1 MRMIVGPIL
10 FIFLF
15 QSTLLESFQ
24 LTSPLVVVHDKPTC
38 KKRCLSLLQMVE
50 KGKGQEDDKN
60 KQLSLPKFFGMNLG
74 GNDSYKIINGVANN
88 KDYYY
93 YNINGDEDGNKNN
106 NSNNKPSS
114 KHNDKAQNE
123 PTENAAM
130 TTKTES
136 KIKSKKNKVWN
147 TTIFPAKE
155 FGRGQQS
162 LPSFLGVGSNT
173 VASSSRSSIDS
184 NAATTTTT
192 TTSTTNVDGMQVS
205 FPTMIQKEIYT
216 QIIAGMIGGF
226 TGISIAVFK
235 LSIEGIREF
244 CYGGSLN
251 FISPQDEIVPYYV
264 VPVLGAIGV
273 TFLSLTGDF
282 SPGLKGVVKEV
293 DGYSLTAP
301 SMSSSSASS
310 SLSYDAVQ
318 NSPWTWR
325 PVRKALAAIVTLGT
339 GNSLG
344 PEGPGVEIGAAISRI
359 GMSVWPFQSRWNNEG
374 EKAAKEV
381 VDTAG
386 RVQKKDD
393 GDSLVERITRNR
405 LLLACGAAAGVS
417 SGFNAPLSGVFFA
430 LEVVQSS
437 LPLLKVPSEIGS
449 GSEEVVALEPKSLS
463 ASSGSIAAILISSV
477 VAALVARVF
486 LGDELALRVFTYD
499 ISTPLSELPLYILL
513 GSFCGVVSVAFSQSA
528 KFFKALFEG
537 SAGTQLVQDIFGALP
552 APLLPIIGGVVSG
565 GVGYF
570 YPQILFFGYETLN
583 GLLQNDNLPT
593 VVLLSLLLAK
603 MTTTAVSA
611 GSGLVGGIL
620 APSLFLGGMTG
631 AIFHNVVCHTFIS
644 LSIEETI
651 VGPSGL
657 IFDLAGVPIYSSVGA
672 ASVLA
677 AIFRAPLTA
686 ALLLFEITRNYD
698 VLLPILAS
706 AGIATLS
713 SDILE
718 NKIESKS

>member
-1 MRMIVGPIL
+1 MPCRRKSILEKSNVLSSILWIVLLQSL
-10 FIFLF
+10 F
-15 QSTLLESFQ
+15 LESFQ
-24 LTSPLVVVHDKPTC
+24 FTSPFVVVPPKTASTGNSNMKEKEEKPF
-38 KKRCLSLLQMVE
+38 LSLMQMTQKNNQE
-50 KGKGQEDDKN
+50 KDKGKSKTT
-60 KQLSLPKFFGMNLG
+60 
-74 GNDSYKIINGVANN
+74 
-88 KDYYY
+88 KDAK
-93 YNINGDEDGNKNN
+93 NINGI
-106 NSNNKPSS
+106 
-114 KHNDKAQNE
+114 ATE
-123 PTENAAM
+123 PTQNTIA
-130 TTKTES
+130 TTKA
-136 KIKSKKNKVWN
+136 KSTRSKVWN
-147 TTIFPAKE
+147 TTIFPVKE
-155 FGRGQQS
+155 FGKGQQS
-162 LPSFLGVGSNT
+162 LPSFLGVTTSSTVSSNP
-173 VASSSRSSIDS
+173 
-184 NAATTTTT
+184 AAPKTTTTIT
-192 TTSTTNVDGMQVS
+192 AAASTATSASTSPNDTPSS
-205 FPTMIQKEIYT
+205 FPTIIQKEIYT
-216 QIIAGMIGGF
+216 QLIAGMIGGF
-226 TGISIAVFK
+226 TGMFIAGFK

-264 VPVLGAIGV
+264 IPVLGAVGV
-273 TFLSLTGDF
+273 TLLSLMGDF

-293 DGYSLTAP
+293 DGYSLMTV
-301 SMSSSSASS
+301 SSSESSSSS
-310 SLSYDAVQ
+310 SLHDATSI
-318 NSPWTWR
+318 SPWTWR
-325 PVRKALAAIVTLGT
+325 PIRKALAAIVTLGT

-359 GMSVWPFQSRWNNEG
+359 GMSVWPFQTSYQNQE
-374 EKAAKEV
+374 EMMLLDKAAMVYDEKNDV
-381 VDTAG
+381 GD
-386 RVQKKDD
+386 
-393 GDSLVERITRNR
+393 DSLVERITRNR

-437 LPLLKVPSEIGS
+437 LPLLQVPPVPSTTTAAAT
-449 GSEEVVALEPKSLS
+449 VAVPGGNDTNDSDKVLLVAMEPKSLS

-477 VAALVARVF
+477 VAALVARLF
-486 LGDELALRVFTYD
+486 LGDELALHLLTYE

-513 GSFCGVVSVAFSQSA
+513 GSFCGVVSVAFSQAA

-537 SAGTQLVQDIFGALP
+537 NAGPKVVQDIFGALP
-552 APLLPIIGGVVSG
+552 APLLPLLGGAVSG
-565 GVGYF
+565 SVGYF

-583 GLLQNDNLPT
+583 GLLQNENLPT

-631 AIFHNVVCHTFIS
+631 AAFHNVVCQTFMG
-644 LSIEETI
+644 LSMEETI
-651 VGPSGL
+651 VGPSGM

-686 ALLLFEITRNYD
+686 SLLLFEITRNYD

-718 NKIESKS
+718 NRIESKS